1 MPDVYLNG
9 EFLPADKAC
18 IPVLDRGF
26 IFGDSVYE
34 VIPVYGAKMFRLG
47 QHLQRLGNSLAGVR
61 LANPLTHEA
70 WEKVLD
76 ELIARNHGS
85 DMSIYL
91 QITRGVSTRDH
102 AFPVD
107 TRPTV
112 FAMCSPVKPPA
123 SDLFEKGVLA
133 ITAEDNRWK
142 RCNLK
147 TTSLLPNILLRQQ
160 AVDAK
165 AYEAI
170 LIRDGQVTE
179 GTSSNVFI
187 VSNNTLITPPAS
199 ESLLPGITRDLVL
212 ELASENNIQNNEA
225 AISEKQ
231 LRQADEIWLSSSI
244 REIIPVTQL
253 DDKAINGGA
262 PGPLWR
268 QMSDIFQS
276 FKRI

>member
-34 VIPVYGAKMFRLG
+34 VIPVYGAKMFRLE
-47 QHLQRLGNSLAGVR
+47 QHLQRLDNSLAGVR
-61 LANPLTHEA
+61 LANPMTHEA

-76 ELIARNHGS
+76 ELVTRNHGG

-112 FAMCSPVKPPA
+112 FAMCSPVKSPA
-123 SDLFEKGVLA
+123 SDIFEKGVLA
-133 ITAEDNRWK
+133 ITAEDIRWK

-160 AVDAK
+160 AIDAK
-165 AYEAI
+165 AYETI

-187 VSNNTLITPPAS
+187 VRNNTLITPPPS
-199 ESLLPGITRDLVL
+199 ELLLPGITRDLVL
-212 ELASENNIQNNEA
+212 ELASENNIDNSEDT
-225 AISEKQ
+225 ISEKQ

-253 DDKAINGGA
+253 DDKTISGGA

-268 QMSDIFQS
+268 QMANIFQS